1 MDCTREICQLTSIK
15 LQKFTKYQNP
25 TDKHARRLKDIVE
38 HIEQHVID
46 IYDFVLKHRYI
57 WHFHGAC
64 SYALP
69 SWDLSASL
77 HWALKYQH
85 IREWQLVVVFYT

>member
-1 MDCTREICQLTSIK
+1 MKPFLYTCRNNSAILMDCTREICQLTSIK

-57 WHFHGAC
+57 
-64 SYALP
+64 
-69 SWDLSASL
+69 
-77 HWALKYQH
+77 
-85 IREWQLVVVFYT
+85 